1 MGRVVPALVLAVLA
15 SLSIASSATAKK
27 VPECAGQVSI
37 KKIDDSE
44 RKLRSAIVGG
54 GGRMYVS
61 GRSGE
66 YDRMARLWRIDRPG
80 AKWVLLASATGGSG
94 GLAWR
99 GRKLLWGVGSYDP
112 YGIYG
117 GPRPREADILEVNPS
132 NGKHSVLAHRVGSAN
147 GVATLPDGS
156 ILASNSF
163 LNSSNINRVSPRGW
177 IERPWAE
184 IKTPSGMVVG
194 KYGEYMYVT
203 SHYSVPP
210 RISTV
215 EIDIP
220 ENTTTWYQPTDEER
234 KFSYFSSI
242 TRDGNNNF
250 FVGAIGGVWKVRPGK
265 KACVFEISDTLGG
278 LTFGRGSKGFQ
289 GRYLFAVGE
298 GGGLYRISGARRA
311 IVG

>member
-1 MGRVVPALVLAVLA
+1 MGRVVTAVVIAAAAALW
-15 SLSIASSATAKK
+15 IAPSANAKK
-27 VPECAGQVSI
+27 VPECAGPVSI
-37 KKIDDSE
+37 KKISDSE
-44 RKLRSAIVGG
+44 KKLRSVIVGG

-61 GRSGE
+61 GRASE
-66 YDRMARLWRIDRPG
+66 DDRMARLWRIDRPG
-80 AKWVLLASATGGSG
+80 AEWVLLASGAGGPG
-94 GLAWR
+94 GLAWK

-117 GPRPREADILEVNPS
+117 GPRPREADILEVDPS

-210 RISTV
+210 TISTV
-215 EIDIP
+215 ELDSP
-220 ENTTTWYQPTDEER
+220 GNTTTWYQSTDEER

-242 TRDGNNNF
+242 TRDDNNNF

-265 KACVFEISDTLGG
+265 KACVFEISDALGG

-289 GRYLFAVGE
+289 GRYLFAVGQ
-298 GGGLYRISGARRA
+298 GGGLYRISGASRA